1 VILMNTLRRRRNLQP
16 RVSNTLAAFSLL
28 LLLVSTLI
36 DENEPAALAERQI
49 APVAAEL
56 QSAMEQDALPAL
68 QTAARQ
74 TIKVSLM
81 LFRHN

>member
-1 VILMNTLRRRRNLQP
+1 MNMMCRRRNLQP

-28 LLLVSTLI
+28 VLLASTVLGV
-36 DENEPAALAERQI
+36 DEPAAFQDRQPPPSLAERQ
-49 APVAAEL
+49 A
-56 QSAMEQDALPAL
+56 AMEQDAFPAL